1 VRREAVTRR
10 KLVIKSN
17 NRLKRSLGCGRKLTA
32 AADEPSEA
40 AEQVDAAE
48 DKGQPVVRICVI
60 MHVDEVDSPILQR
73 GSANVSAARN
83 ISAVE
88 ANLVRGLG
96 MQECAYLSPRD
107 PQAPLLNKISKLV
120 YSFSDRLVE
129 CIKVLQR
136 RFDLVGE
143 DYSDQN
149 AGFPLVHEVSLHN
162 PEASAA
168 GAEPSL
174 RSRGTPRLHPVR
186 EVSFNIVHCLRREL
200 DLP

>member
-1 VRREAVTRR
+1 MRREAVTGGE
-10 KLVIKSN
+10 LVIKSN
-17 NRLKRSLGCGRKLTA
+17 NRLKRSLGRSRKLTA

-48 DKGQPVVRICVI
+48 DKGQPVIRISVI
-60 MHVDEVDSPILQR
+60 MHVNEVDSPVLQR

-88 ANLVRGLG
+88 ANLISGLRV
-96 MQECAYLSPRD
+96 EERVYLSPRD

-120 YSFSDRLVE
+120 NSFSDRLVE

-136 RFDLVGE
+136 CFDLVGE
-143 DYSDQN
+143 DYSKQN
-149 AGFPLVHEVSLHN
+149 AGFPLENKVALHY

-168 GAEPSL
+168 GAEPFL
-174 RSRGTPRLHPVR
+174 RSRGAPRENAVR
-186 EVSFNIVHCLRREL
+186 EISFNIVHCL
-200 DLP
+200 

>member
-1 VRREAVTRR
+1 MRRESVTRR

-17 NRLKRSLGCGRKLTA
+17 NRLKRRLGRSRKLTA

-48 DKGQPVVRICVI
+48 DKGQPVVRISVVV
-60 MHVDEVDSPILQR
+60 HVDEIDSPILQR

-96 MQECAYLSPRD
+96 MQERVYLSPRD
-107 PQAPLLNKISKLV
+107 PQAPLLNKKSKLV
-120 YSFSDRLVE
+120 YSFPDRLVE

-149 AGFPLVHEVSLHN
+149 AGFPLVHEVALHY
-162 PEASAA
+162 PEASTA

-174 RSRGTPRLHPVR
+174 RSRRTPRDNAVR
-186 EVSFNIVHCLRREL
+186 EVSLNIVHGL
-200 DLP
+200 

>member
-1 VRREAVTRR
+1 MNIHKIYCNV
-10 KLVIKSN
+10 
-17 NRLKRSLGCGRKLTA
+17 
-32 AADEPSEA
+32 
-40 AEQVDAAE
+40 
-48 DKGQPVVRICVI
+48 
-60 MHVDEVDSPILQR
+60 LQR
-73 GSANVSAARN
+73 GSAHVSAARN
-83 ISAVE
+83 IAAVK

-96 MQECAYLSPRD
+96 VEECVYLRARD

-168 GAEPSL
+168 GAKPSL
-174 RSRGTPRLHPVR
+174 RSRGTPRENAVR
-186 EVSFNIVHCLRREL
+186 EVSFNIVHRFGRKL

>member
-1 VRREAVTRR
+1 MRREAVTRPE
-10 KLVIKSN
+10 LVIKSN
-17 NRLKRSLGCGRKLTA
+17 NRLKRRLGRSSKFAA

-60 MHVDEVDSPILQR
+60 VHVDEVDSPVLQR

-88 ANLVRGLG
+88 ANLIGGLG
-96 MQECAYLSPRD
+96 MQERVYLSPRD

-120 YSFSDRLVE
+120 YSFPDRLVE
-129 CIKVLQR
+129 CIKVLQC

-143 DYSDQN
+143 DYSKQN
-149 AGFPLVHEVSLHN
+149 AGFPLVHEVALHN

-168 GAEPSL
+168 GAESFL
-174 RSRGTPRLHPVR
+174 RSGGTPRENTVR
-186 EVSFNIVHCLRREL
+186 EVSFNIVHCL
-200 DLP
+200 